1 MAGSMLKLMTREQ
14 VFLVEQAME
23 EMDRYYDEEKRML
36 RNVED
41 GRGDRHSTRGSAHYA
56 VGLLIR
62 NGGGDVERAC
72 AVLDQVLKQQ
82 LDAPDEIFH
91 GTFKTSPQAAE
102 PPRGGYPWKRFGP
115 GFAYYLTSTLEK
127 ISGHLA
133 EELGAEGEGR
143 QLVGGKDV
151 EQALTRA
158 ADRVIPSVW
167 RSYDPNW
174 REFIACAF
182 AVILE
187 HFEPQLPPELVR
199 RMDEAMDKAVT
210 GSIDRQLSDAVPMNT
225 NIELMHL
232 FIVHYYGHRYGNEA
246 WIRHAD
252 HQAEQF
258 LEDFAEFGTLAEFNS
273 TTYYGVD
280 LTVLGLIRQYART
293 DRFKAIGHTIEH
305 GLWETIALFYHP
317 GLENM
322 AGPYARAY
330 EMEMTAHSSM
340 GVFLYLAF
348 GERLKH
354 LAAVNCETGHDP
366 MIALVGVDVPEQ
378 VKRKLLGE
386 PEERLVTR
394 RYRELCE
401 RDQPGKNRF
410 VCTATA
416 WLERNLMIGACS
428 GSRNTNGQLHP
439 ATMHWRSG
447 DGGRYSLRLIRR
459 EPEGSW
465 NTHLRGYSVDA
476 AASPGKLTAAV
487 TLETGGKALDVYFEV
502 CGPGVTA
509 ANVSPLVWTFPGLS
523 LRVEAEAPE
532 PIVRERDGG
541 GCVEIIYPYR
551 PVSPEDVSHM
561 AFQLKV
567 T

>member
-1 MAGSMLKLMTREQ
+1 MAGSMLEQMTREQ

-23 EMDRYYDEEKRML
+23 EMDRHYDEEKRML
-36 RNVED
+36 RNAED

-62 NGGGDVERAC
+62 NGEGDVERAC

-102 PPRGGYPWKRFGP
+102 PPRGGYPWKRFGS

-143 QLVGGKDV
+143 QHVGGKDA
-151 EQALTRA
+151 EEALARA
-158 ADRVIPSVW
+158 VDRVIPPVW

-187 HFEPQLPPELVR
+187 HFEPQLPRDLIR
-199 RMDEAMDKAVT
+199 RMDEAMNKAVT
-210 GSIDRQLSDAVPMNT
+210 GSIERRLSDAVPMNT

-232 FIVHYYGHRYGNEA
+232 FIVHYYGFRYKNED

-252 HQAEQF
+252 HEAERF
-258 LEDFAEFGTLAEFNS
+258 LEEFTEFGTLAEFNS

-280 LTVLGLIRQYART
+280 LTVLGLIRIYART
-293 DRFKAIGHTIEH
+293 DRFKAMGHMIEH
-305 GLWETIALFYHP
+305 GLWDTIALFYHP
-317 GLENM
+317 KLENM

-340 GVFLYLAF
+340 GVFFYLAF
-348 GERLKH
+348 GERFRH
-354 LAAVNCETGHDP
+354 LAGVNCETGHDP
-366 MIALVGVDVPEQ
+366 MIALVGVDMPER
-378 VKRKLLGE
+378 VKAKLLGE
-386 PEERLVTR
+386 PEERLVTQQ
-394 RYRELCE
+394 YRELCE
-401 RDQPGKNRF
+401 RDQPGENRF

-416 WLERNLMIGACS
+416 WLDRKLMIGASS
-428 GSRNTNGQLHP
+428 GSHNTNGQLHP
-439 ATMHWRSG
+439 ATMHWRSD

-465 NTHLRGYSVDA
+465 NTHLRGYYVDA
-476 AASPGKLTAAV
+476 TASPGQLAASV
-487 TLETGGKALDVYFEV
+487 TLETNKALDVYFEV
-502 CGPGVTA
+502 SGPGVSA
-509 ANVSPLVWTFPGLS
+509 ASVTPTKWTFPGLS
-523 LRVEAEAPE
+523 IRVEAEAPE
-532 PIVRERDGG
+532 PIVREGD
-541 GCVEIIYPYR
+541 GCVEIIYPHR
-551 PVSPEDVSHM
+551 PASSDTSSRMDFKLQV
-561 AFQLKV
+561 
-567 T
+567 

>member
-1 MAGSMLKLMTREQ
+1 MLEQMTPEQ
-14 VFLVEQAME
+14 VFLVKQAME
-23 EMDRYYDEEKRML
+23 EMDRHYDEEKRML
-36 RNVED
+36 RNAEG
-41 GRGDRHSTRGSAHYA
+41 GRSERHSTRGSAHYA

-62 NGGGDVERAC
+62 NGEGDLDRAC
-72 AVLDQVLKQQ
+72 AVLDQVLEQQ
-82 LDAPDEIFH
+82 FDAPDEIYH

-102 PPRGGYPWKRFGP
+102 PPSGGYPWKRFGP
-115 GFAYYLTSTLEK
+115 GFAYYLSSTLDR

-133 EELGAEGEGR
+133 EELGAGNEGR
-143 QLVGGKDV
+143 KSV
-151 EQALTRA
+151 EEALGRA
-158 ADRVIPSVW
+158 ANRVIPPVW
-167 RSYDPNW
+167 KSYDPNW

-187 HFEPQLPPELVR
+187 HFELRLPRDLIR

-210 GSIDRQLSDAVPMNT
+210 GSIDRRLSDAIPMNT

-232 FIVHYYGHRYGNEA
+232 FVVHYYGNRYGNEA

-252 HQAEQF
+252 LEAERF
-258 LEDFAEFGTLAEFNS
+258 LEEFAEFGALAEFNS

-280 LTVLGLIRQYART
+280 LTVLGLIRKYART
-293 DRFKAIGHTIEH
+293 DRFKAIGQKVEH
-305 GLWETIALFYHP
+305 GLWHTIALFYHP

-340 GVFLYLAF
+340 GVFFYLAF

-354 LAAVNCETGHDP
+354 LAGVNCETGHDP
-366 MIALVGVDVPEQ
+366 MIALVGVDVPDP
-378 VKRKLLGE
+378 VKAKLLGE
-386 PEERLVTR
+386 PVERLVTR

-401 RDQPGKNRF
+401 RDKPGENRN

-416 WLERNLMIGACS
+416 WLGRTLMIGACS
-428 GSRNTNGQLHP
+428 GSRNTNGQFHP
-439 ATMHWRSG
+439 ATIHWRSG

-459 EPEGSW
+459 EPEGGWKS
-465 NTHLRGYSVDA
+465 HLRGYYVDA
-476 AASPGKLTAAV
+476 AAAPGKLTTAV
-487 TLETGGKALDVYFEV
+487 TLETGKALDIYFEV

-509 ANVSPLVWTFPGLS
+509 AGVTPSAWTFPGLS
-523 LRVEAEAPE
+523 LRVEAKAPE

-541 GCVEIIYPYR
+541 VEIIYPYR
-551 PVSPEDVSHM
+551 PASPEAASFMEFKLEVSPE
-561 AFQLKV
+561 A
-567 T
+567 